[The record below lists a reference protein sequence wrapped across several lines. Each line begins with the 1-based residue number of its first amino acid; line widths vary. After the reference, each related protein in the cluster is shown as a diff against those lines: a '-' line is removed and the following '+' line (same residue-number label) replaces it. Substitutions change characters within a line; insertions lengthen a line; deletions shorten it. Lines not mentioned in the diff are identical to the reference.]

1 MQFQQL
7 ILVEAILLQ
16 HSIWYIIFMLLRDE
30 YIDKV
35 EKKHLL
41 SFIKQFLNDVAY
53 FMISA

>member
-16 HSIWYIIFMLLRDE
+16 HSIWSIIFMLLRDE
-30 YIDKV
+30 YIDTV